1 MTVDS
6 IYRRFAHAALL
17 AALLILGI
25 LAGPGDAVAQSS
37 NVPPNNAPLP
47 FALGS
52 FMSSREAVIA
62 FSVLTFGILMA
73 VLATYLLH
81 AAKVP
86 PGEVIRLTALLVIVT
101 GVLFLVAA
109 GYSSDNIAP
118 AMGLLG
124 TIGGYLLGRNERKD
138 EKPGKGSE

>member
-1 MTVDS
+1 MTVNS
-6 IYRRFAHAALL
+6 NFRHFAHAALL
-17 AALLILGI
+17 TALPILGI
-25 LAGPGDAVAQSS
+25 LAGPETVFAQSS
-37 NVPPNNAPLP
+37 NAPPTNASLP

-52 FMSSREAVIA
+52 FMSSREAIIA
-62 FSVLTFGILMA
+62 FSVLAFGVLMA

-81 AAKVP
+81 AAKIP
-86 PGEVIRLTALLVIVT
+86 AGEVIRLTALLVIVT

-138 EKPGKGSE
+138 EKSGGGSE